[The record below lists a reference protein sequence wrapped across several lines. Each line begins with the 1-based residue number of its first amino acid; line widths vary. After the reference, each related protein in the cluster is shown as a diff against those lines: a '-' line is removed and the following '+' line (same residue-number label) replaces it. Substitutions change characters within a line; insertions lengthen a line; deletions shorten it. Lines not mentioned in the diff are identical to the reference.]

1 MKAGTDGA
9 VPRNGHHAILDQLL
23 ADGVT
28 RIFGNPGTVEQG
40 LLDALGDRPDLSYIL
55 TLQESIAIY
64 AADAYARATGGLAV
78 AQIHS
83 SPGLGN
89 SIGALYQA
97 HRGQSPILVLGG
109 DAGIR
114 YQAMDAQM
122 AADLVSMAR
131 PVTKWSVMVQHSS
144 SLLRILRR
152 AIKIALTPPMG
163 PVYVCLPQDI
173 LDELCSE
180 EVFATSIPDTRV
192 LPLPATIEAA
202 ARILAQADR
211 PTIYIGD
218 GIARSEAQAA
228 LADVAGILAAD
239 VWGVDGGEL
248 NMSYR
253 NPLWRGQTGHM
264 FGSHSLPIVQNGDVN
279 LVVGTYMLPEVF
291 PELGGIYGAGAKTI
305 HIDLDTASIAKNH
318 PVDLGLLGDPRVTL
332 EALAIRLRDLIPSE
346 RRDAATAK
354 IATSAKSRATEQD
367 TARDSVTPGDGATP
381 GSLHF
386 GHFMS
391 EMVKHLPP
399 DALVFDEALTNS
411 PALTAY
417 LQPCE
422 PRHFFQTRGGSL
434 GTALAGGL
442 GLQAAA
448 PHKAVLAVS
457 GDGGG
462 MYVLQSL
469 WSAVRHELPVKFV
482 ICNNRSYRLLQANIT
497 QFWAE
502 RDIEGRPFP
511 LSFDLSKPA
520 LNFAHLAEGFG
531 MESARIE
538 TLDQIAP
545 AIARALSHRGPYLL
559 DVMLDGDVHPELI
572 GVRCGQ

>member
-1 MKAGTDGA
+1 MPLT
-9 VPRNGHHAILDQLL
+9 GHHAILNQLL

-28 RIFGNPGTVEQG
+28 HIFGNPGTVEQG

-55 TLQESIAIY
+55 TLQESIAVY

-78 AQIHS
+78 AQVHS

-89 SIGALYQA
+89 AIGALYQA
-97 HRGQSPILVLGG
+97 HRGQSPVLVLGG

-122 AADLVSMAR
+122 AADLVGMAQ
-131 PVTKWSVMVQHSS
+131 PVTKWAVMVQHPS

-173 LDELCSE
+173 LDEICSE
-180 EVFATSIPDTRV
+180 QVFATSIPDCRV
-192 LPLPATIEAA
+192 LPQPEAIEAA
-202 ARILAQADR
+202 ALMLSQAER

-218 GIARSEAQAA
+218 GIARSGAQAA
-228 LADVAGILAAD
+228 LADVAAILGAD

-264 FGSHSLPIVQNGDVN
+264 FGSHSLPIVQSGDVN

-291 PELGGIYGAGAKTI
+291 PELGGIYGENARTI
-305 HIDLDTASIAKNH
+305 HVDMDTDSIAKNH
-318 PVDLGLLGDPRVTL
+318 PVDLGLLGDPRLTL
-332 EALAIRLRDLIPSE
+332 EALALRLKSILQQNQ
-346 RRDAATAK
+346 RDAVRVRIERSAAARASETAV
-354 IATSAKSRATEQD
+354 ARVSA
-367 TARDSVTPGDGATP
+367 TPGYGTTP

-386 GHFMS
+386 GHLMR
-391 EMVKHLPP
+391 EMVKHLPA

-417 LQPCE
+417 LQPSE
-422 PRHFFQTRGGSL
+422 PGHFFQTRGGSL

-448 PHKAVLAVS
+448 PHKTVLAVS

-469 WSAVRHELPVKFV
+469 WSAVRHDLPVKFV

-502 RDIEGRPFP
+502 RDIAGRAFP

-531 MESARIE
+531 MESARVE
-538 TLDQIAP
+538 TLDQVAP
-545 AIARALSHRGPYLL
+545 AIARALAHQGPFLL

-572 GVRCGQ
+572 GVKCGQ